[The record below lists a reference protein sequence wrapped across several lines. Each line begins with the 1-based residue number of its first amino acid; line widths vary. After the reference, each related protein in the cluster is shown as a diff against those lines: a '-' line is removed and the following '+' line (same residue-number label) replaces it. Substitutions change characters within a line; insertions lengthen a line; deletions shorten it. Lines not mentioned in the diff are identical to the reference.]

1 MKRQVTILVLIGIC
15 QGLIAQTN
23 LRVHYKDGTRVDIPL
38 SMIDS
43 LTFEEVATD
52 TAEAVRA
59 VLTGD
64 WVWGS
69 TQREYYEVLTF
80 NEDRTF
86 TGYDNYF
93 TYGFDTWTYGW
104 YAQLGTMLTM
114 WSNGFGYQRR
124 YNWFMMG
131 LSANALEVM
140 TQMGPFTYY
149 RLQPEVLRMTTEAP
163 LPLAEGDSVV
173 FADGVVVAAE
183 GASLHALTAGTTYV
197 LIRRQATGEIGAYK
211 VVVAG

>member
-1 MKRQVTILVLIGIC
+1 MKRKIAILLLMGVC
-15 QGLIAQTN
+15 QGLLAQTD

-43 LTFEEVATD
+43 LTFEDVVAD
-52 TAEAVRA
+52 TTEAARA
-59 VLTGD
+59 VLTGC
-64 WVWGS
+64 WVWGNV
-69 TQREYYEVLTF
+69 QREYYEVLTF

-93 TYGFDTWTYGW
+93 VYGFDSWTYGW
-104 YAQLGTMLTM
+104 YSQLGTMLAM

-124 YNWFMMG
+124 YNWFVTG

-149 RLQPEVLRMTTEAP
+149 RLQPEPLSIPTGGV
-163 LPLAEGDSVV
+163 LPLSAGDTVV

-183 GASLHALTAGTTYV
+183 GSSLRPIESGTTYV
-197 LIRRQATGEIGAYK
+197 LIRRQSTDEILAYQ
-211 VVVAG
+211 VVVR